1 MIKVRNLSKH
11 YGTLKAVDD
20 ISFEVQTGEILGL
33 LGPNAAGKT
42 TTMRILTCYLPPTA
56 GNIEVD
62 DMNIIDD
69 SMAIRKSIG
78 YLPEDA
84 PLYDDMNPLEY
95 LKFIAE
101 IRDIKGHKFKERMK
115 GVIETCGLKGVLK
128 QEIGQ
133 LSKGYRQRVGIAQC
147 MLHDPEILVMDEPT
161 TGLDPNQI
169 VEIRNLI
176 KELGKR
182 KTVVLSTH
190 ILSEVQATCQR
201 AVIINKGKIVAD
213 GSLEELQSGFQ
224 GVEKVYLELK
234 APKDE
239 VLSMVSGLNDIKSIK
254 EAELAPGDELW
265 AYNVEST
272 RGSDPRE
279 ELFKLA
285 VEKKWTMLEM
295 RKEQANL
302 EEIFRELT
310 KD

>member
-1 MIKVRNLSKH
+1 MIKIQNLSKH

-20 ISFEVQTGEILGL
+20 VSFEVKTGEILGL

-42 TTMRILTCYLPPTA
+42 TTMRVLTCYMPPTS

-62 DMNIIDD
+62 NLNIRDN
-69 SMAIRKSIG
+69 SMGIRRRIG

-84 PLYDDMNPLEY
+84 PLYEDMNPLEY
-95 LKFIAE
+95 LGFIGE
-101 IRDIKGHKFKERMK
+101 IRDIRGTEFRERMK
-115 GVIETCGLKGVLK
+115 KIIDTCGLKGVLK

-133 LSKGYRQRVGIAQC
+133 LSKGYRQRVGLAQA
-147 MLHDPEILVMDEPT
+147 MLHNPDILVLDEPT
-161 TGLDPNQI
+161 SGLDPNQI

-176 KELGKR
+176 KELGKE

-190 ILSEVQATCQR
+190 ILPEVQATCDR

-213 GSLEELQSGFQ
+213 GKLEELQSGFQ

-234 APKDE
+234 APME
-239 VLSMVSGLNDIKSIK
+239 EALAGISRLNDVKLVTEQSISP
-254 EAELAPGDELW
+254 ADQLW
-265 AYNVEST
+265 AYRIEST

-279 ELFKLA
+279 DLFRLA
-285 VEKKWTMLEM
+285 VDKNWTLLEM

-310 KD
+310 RN